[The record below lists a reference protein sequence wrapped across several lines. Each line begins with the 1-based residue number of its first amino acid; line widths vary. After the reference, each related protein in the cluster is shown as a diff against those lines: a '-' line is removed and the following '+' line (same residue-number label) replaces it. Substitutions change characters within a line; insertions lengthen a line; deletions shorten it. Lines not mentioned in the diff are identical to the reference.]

1 MGDLVV
7 DLSTMQAV
15 SRGVLQAA
23 GDFRSERALSG
34 ADSGTFGS
42 ATVESAFVQS
52 ARALDAMI
60 GSLGDDAD
68 TLRGYVT
75 TAAEAVL
82 RADAD
87 LARRVR

>member
-23 GDFRSERALSG
+23 GDFRPEHALSG

-42 ATVESAFVQS
+42 ATVESAFVLS
-52 ARALDAMI
+52 ASALDAMI
-60 GSLGDDAD
+60 RSLGDDAD
-68 TLRGYVT
+68 TLGGYVT